1 LRVGDYGP
9 GGRRADNPAMRSTRL
24 LIIFAAI
31 AAVALPV
38 AGAQAASRLSLH
50 AADRAA
56 HKEAADVADNYS
68 DDQGNS
74 VDSFDL
80 SPCAREGARRAS
92 CDVTYTLSDGEQCD
106 DTITVRVG
114 AHRRLKVT
122 SDSDDGGDTVF
133 VDCTD
138 PNDTS
143 ASDDGSSDDG
153 SDPGVDDG
161 SGDAP
166 AAVSGDVSS
175 GFPGDD
181 GSNL

>member
-1 LRVGDYGP
+1 
-9 GGRRADNPAMRSTRL
+9 MRSTRL

-38 AGAQAASRLSLH
+38 AGAEAASKLSL
-50 AADRAA
+50 RAA
-56 HKEAADVADNYS
+56 QRAAQKEAADVADNYS

-80 SPCAREGARRAS
+80 STCTREGARRAS
-92 CDVTYTLSDGEQCD
+92 CDIVYTLSDGEQCN
-106 DTITVRVG
+106 DTITVRLG

-138 PNDTS
+138 PNDPGTS
-143 ASDDGSSDDG
+143 DGSSTDG
-153 SDPGVDDG
+153 SAPG
-161 SGDAP
+161 AI
-166 AAVSGDVSS
+166 
-175 GFPGDD
+175 
-181 GSNL
+181 